1 MCERVLRSC
10 AVFTL
15 IAPVVA
21 AIVGLAACGGDSIV
35 DPPLPTDAEAF
46 SPPAVYSTWWN
57 MTQAC
62 SGLTGSLG
70 AVTWYKT
77 SEVLHAVGTGDVII
91 GYWTAGSNR
100 IVMLGSAMLD
110 GGAVRHEM

>member
-1 MCERVLRSC
+1 MCERVFRSC

-21 AIVGLAACGGDSIV
+21 AIVGLAACGSDRLV
-35 DPPLPTDAEAF
+35 DPPLPPDAEQF

-70 AVTWYKT
+70 AGTWYKT
-77 SEVLHAVGTGDVII
+77 SEDLHAVGTGDELI
-91 GYWTAGSNR
+91 GYWTAGSNL
-100 IVMLGSAMLD
+100 IVMLSSAML
-110 GGAVRHEM
+110 E